1 MGQNIKQA
9 NAITIEA
16 LLNQLASSNAGGCL
30 QVSCD
35 QYSSVSFFLYFWEG
49 KLCYA
54 TNSLD
59 PFERLER
66 QLRRLSNQIPQLTN
80 KVIKEVRHKVPN
92 DIDLYSENPSDY
104 QGLLWL
110 ASKQSFLQDAF
121 LNTLLRRLIREVFEL
136 LFSLPQPII
145 YRFIEQPQPLVL
157 LNYFDVNSFIDQCQ
171 KRLQAWQVFSTYIKS
186 SYGRLYLVAE
196 MTQTI
201 SNLTENQNN
210 TLCQLLKG
218 LNFRQIS
225 AIIDKDELIV
235 ARLLYPEI
243 INGNVIVRD
252 PKRPFDKL
260 PNFPT
265 QNEFDSVNVFAE
277 EPENWLPFNE
287 ISNQNASGKDTMQ
300 VVDKQWKIACID
312 DSHSIQ
318 NEVSE
323 ILENNIF
330 LVSKI
335 TQPMNALAELLDFM
349 PDIILLD
356 IDMPYING
364 YELCSLLRTQN
375 EFKSTPIV
383 MMTGERG
390 LVNLTKSKLVG
401 ATDYVSKPLDQTNMF
416 NVIFKYLN

>member
-54 TNSLD
+54 TNSLA

-364 YELCSLLRTQN
+364 YELCSLLRNQN